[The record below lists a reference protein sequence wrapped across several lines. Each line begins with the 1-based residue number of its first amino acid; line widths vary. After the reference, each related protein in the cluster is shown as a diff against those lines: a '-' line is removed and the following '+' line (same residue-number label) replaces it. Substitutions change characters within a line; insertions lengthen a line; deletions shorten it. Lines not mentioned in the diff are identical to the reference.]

1 MRTGEKIMQQSF
13 MQGNMKKRTSVL
25 VFLKGAAA
33 PLVLYTANPI
43 ALYEE
48 LLGLMKKNAAVLVE
62 KETQGPIRKVCF
74 KSEEVKAIALQDEPF
89 IPQ

>member
-1 MRTGEKIMQQSF
+1 MQQPY

-25 VFLKGAAA
+25 VFLRGAAA
-33 PLVLYTANPI
+33 PLVLYTANPA

-48 LLGLMKKNAAVLVE
+48 LAGLMKKNASVLVE
-62 KETQGPIRKVCF
+62 KETSGPIRKVSF
-74 KSEEVKAIALQDEPF
+74 IFSEVKAIALQDEPY